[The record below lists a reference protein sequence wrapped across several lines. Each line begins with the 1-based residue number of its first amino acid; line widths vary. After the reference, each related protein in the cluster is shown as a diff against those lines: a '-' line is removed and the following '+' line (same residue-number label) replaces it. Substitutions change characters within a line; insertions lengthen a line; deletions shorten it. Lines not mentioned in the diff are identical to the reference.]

1 LETIDEKEFSMTQA
15 DFDFIQS
22 LAYEKTGIV
31 LPERKKHMV
40 YSRLSRRLRHLSLD
54 SFSQYCSLI
63 QRTPDEMINFV
74 NALTTNLT
82 AFFREDHHFKYLE
95 NKVIPQW
102 KKNKNRRLRVWS
114 SACSTGEEPYS
125 IAMILEQH
133 FSGIEWDL
141 KILATDLDTNVL
153 SKASIGSYASESVT
167 NLPGRY
173 ADRYARQTDSGQ
185 KIQMRSSVQKMIHFK
200 QLNLLGAWPMKGP
213 FDVIFCRNVLI
224 YFDNETKKKII
235 ARFRKL
241 LSPQGYLFIGHS
253 ETLTH
258 ISEDFDL
265 IGQTI
270 YRPIGHSDNKLQQ
283 TKRSVA
289 NL

>member
-1 LETIDEKEFSMTQA
+1 MTQA

>member
-1 LETIDEKEFSMTQA
+1 MTQA

-40 YSRLSRRLRHLSLD
+40 YSRLSRRLRHLNLD

-102 KKNKNRRLRVWS
+102 KKNKNKRLRVWS

>member
-1 LETIDEKEFSMTQA
+1 MTQA

-22 LAYEKTGIV
+22 LAYENTGIV

-40 YSRLSRRLRHLSLD
+40 YSRLSRRLRQLSLG
-54 SFSQYCSLI
+54 SFAQYCSHI
-63 QRTPDEMINFV
+63 QNTPDEMINFV

-82 AFFREDHHFKYLE
+82 AFFREEHHFRYLE
-95 NKVIPQW
+95 NKVVPQW
-102 KKNKNRRLRVWS
+102 KQGKNRRLRVWS

-125 IAMILEQH
+125 IAMILEQY
-133 FSGIEWDL
+133 FSGAEWDL

-153 SKASIGSYASESVT
+153 SKASVGSYAKESVT
-167 NLPGRY
+167 NLPARY
-173 ADRYARQTDSGQ
+173 IEKYARQTDNGQ
-185 KIQMRSSVQKMIHFK
+185 KIQMSSTIQKMIHFK
-200 QLNLLGAWPMKGP
+200 QLNLLGEWPMKGP
-213 FDVIFCRNVLI
+213 FDIIFCRNVLI
-224 YFDNETKKKII
+224 YFDNETKRKII
-235 ARFRKL
+235 SRFREL

-270 YRPIGHSDNKLQQ
+270 YRPIGHGGNKLQQ
-283 TKRSVA
+283 TKRSVV

>member
-1 LETIDEKEFSMTQA
+1 MEIIDEKEFSMTQA

-40 YSRLSRRLRHLSLD
+40 YSRLSRRLRHLNFGN
-54 SFSQYCSLI
+54 FSQYCSHI
-63 QRTPDEMINFV
+63 QNTPDEMINFV

-82 AFFREDHHFKYLE
+82 AFFREEHHFKYLE
-95 NKVIPQW
+95 SKVIPEW

-141 KILATDLDTNVL
+141 KVLATDLDTNVL
-153 SKASIGSYASESVT
+153 SKASIGSYASDSVT

-173 ADRYARQTDSGQ
+173 ADRYVCQTDNGQ
-185 KIQMRSSVQKMIHFK
+185 KIQMRSSIQKMIHFK
-200 QLNLLGAWPMKGP
+200 QLNLLGEWPMKGP

-270 YRPIGHSDNKLQQ
+270 YRPIGHGDNKLQQ
-283 TKRSVA
+283 AKRSVA